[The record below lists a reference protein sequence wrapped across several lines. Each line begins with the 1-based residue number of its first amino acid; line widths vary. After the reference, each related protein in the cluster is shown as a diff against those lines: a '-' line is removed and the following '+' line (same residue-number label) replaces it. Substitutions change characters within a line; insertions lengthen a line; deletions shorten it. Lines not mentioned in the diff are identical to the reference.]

1 MGSKAGEPGDLQ
13 SWKAQDFVFR
23 VEGAETG
30 EFISFDDGKCTGCGE
45 CALVCAANLWS
56 VPKEKKKARLSPKY
70 RELCLECAA
79 CYAVC
84 TQDAIEYRYPNGG
97 SGIVIKHG

>member
-1 MGSKAGEPGDLQ
+1 MAEKNIKGGNFTGAGFLQLTFRNDDAAPGDFIAYDQ
-13 SWKAQDFVFR
+13 S
-23 VEGAETG
+23 
-30 EFISFDDGKCTGCGE
+30 KCNGCGA
-45 CALVCAANLWS
+45 CALVCSANLWA
-56 VPKEKKKARLSPKY
+56 VKEKAKLSPRY

-84 TQDAIEYRYPNGG
+84 EADAINFRYPNGG

>member
-1 MGSKAGEPGDLQ
+1 MPEKRNKEQDLTR
-13 SWKAQDFVFR
+13 WKVQDLVFR

-30 EFISFDDGKCTGCGE
+30 DFITYEEEKCTGCGD
-45 CALVCAANLWS
+45 CALVCAANMWTMS
-56 VPKEKKKARLSPKY
+56 REKNKARLSPKY

-84 TQDAIEYRYPNGG
+84 EADGISFRYPNGG
-97 SGIVIKHG
+97 SGIIIKHG